1 MEKDRKTKAMKEL
14 EAWTAVRSHLTDQR
28 YTEESLHDMLTCEIY
43 HRVPRPHVVT
53 KLFKRYW
60 KLCGNRVL
68 IETLAEVRR
77 KLEG

>member
-1 MEKDRKTKAMKEL
+1 MEKGRKTEAMKEL
-14 EAWTAVRSHLTDQR
+14 DAWSVVRSNLTDKR
-28 YTEESLHDMLTCEIY
+28 YTEKFLHDMLTCEI
-43 HRVPRPHVVT
+43 HFRVPRPHVVT

-68 IETLAEVRR
+68 VETLAEVRR